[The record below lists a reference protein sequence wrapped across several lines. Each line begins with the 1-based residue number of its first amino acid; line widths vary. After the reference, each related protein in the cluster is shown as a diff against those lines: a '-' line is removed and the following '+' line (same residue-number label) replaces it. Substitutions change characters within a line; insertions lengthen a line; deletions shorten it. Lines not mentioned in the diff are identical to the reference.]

1 MLELLKGLTQQKL
14 ISSKSQFSSHSH
26 LLHSKYAIRDFREV
40 TMLNAEKLKK
50 RFYIFLIFYVLF
62 GIALS
67 SILDRELSSDF
78 KQKYKIILFVIEVF
92 FMNLPML
99 LALVINNYIAKKTK
113 NVEK

>member
-1 MLELLKGLTQQKL
+1 
-14 ISSKSQFSSHSH
+14 
-26 LLHSKYAIRDFREV
+26 
-40 TMLNAEKLKK
+40 MLNAEKLKK
-50 RFYIFLIFYVLF
+50 RFYISVVFYVLF

-67 SILDRELSSDF
+67 SILHRELSSDF

-99 LALVINNYIAKKTK
+99 LALIINNYIAKKTK